1 MPVCIVS
8 FFSFLLNKADCDVS
22 NSNQY
27 LCQKKL
33 PKCEILFFL
42 CIARPYEVKIIK
54 ILNKTILT
62 STLLL
67 IKLLVSLLSKEPMN
81 SGCLS
86 GANFINFFAP
96 FARVPKFYAS
106 KKLNSWAQAQSVNGQ
121 YDLRLAPN
129 FYEIDPWLC

>member
-1 MPVCIVS
+1 MYRPVLRGENYQNLEYNDI
-8 FFSFLLNKADCDVS
+8 N
-22 NSNQY
+22 
-27 LCQKKL
+27 
-33 PKCEILFFL
+33 
-42 CIARPYEVKIIK
+42 
-54 ILNKTILT
+54 

-106 KKLNSWAQAQSVNGQ
+106 KKLNSWA
-121 YDLRLAPN
+121 
-129 FYEIDPWLC
+129 